1 MTMPGAAAAQVDR
14 DVPTATGVDVVRSE
28 WTKLRTVASTRWT
41 LLACWAGTIG
51 IGLIVCAS
59 VASRWSGLSPGQQ
72 ASFDPTS
79 RSLTGLLLGE
89 LAVGILGAL
98 VITSEYATGM
108 IRSTLAAVPG
118 RRVVLAAKAAVLA
131 VPTLIVGVT
140 ASVIAFLGGQAL
152 LASTGVGVSL
162 GSSGGL
168 RAVIGGGVC
177 LMLLAL
183 LGFGL
188 GAIFRRTAGAIGAF
202 VGLVL
207 VLPVVVSALPNPWGN
222 DISEVLPGN
231 AGQALLQLH
240 GSAGS
245 LSPWVGLLVLVGWV
259 AAAIGG
265 GMWLTGRRDA

>member
-14 DVPTATGVDVVRSE
+14 DVPTATAVDVVRSE

-207 VLPVVVSALPNPWGN
+207 VGWG
-222 DISEVLPGN
+222 
-231 AGQALLQLH
+231 
-240 GSAGS
+240 
-245 LSPWVGLLVLVGWV
+245 